1 MEQIVKECQNIEWKE
16 SWNDDYLKWICA
28 FANTEDGSLYIG
40 IDDKGN
46 VFPLK
51 NEKKLLEDLPN
62 KIRDVL
68 GIIADVRLVSTDKDD
83 YIRIDVPAYPNLIN
97 YHDRFYYRSGST
109 TQELKGA
116 DLQRMIMKKQGIT
129 WDTTQEPKASLDLFK
144 SAVKR
149 RDRMPDI
156 DNETMESIL
165 EHLRFA

>member
-1 MEQIVKECQNIEWKE
+1 MKECQNIEWKE

-28 FANTEDGSLYIG
+28 FANTEGGSLYIG

-83 YIRIDVPAYPNLIN
+83 YIRINVPAYPNLIN
-97 YHDRFYYRSGST
+97 YHGCFYYRSGST
-109 TQELKGA
+109 TQELKGFA
-116 DLQRMIMKKQGIT
+116 LHRLLLQCQGTSWDAAIIPNVTIDDLSDRAFDIFRR
-129 WDTTQEPKASLDLFK
+129 KAVQNK
-144 SAVKR
+144 EKR
-149 RDRMPDI
+149 NDFCD
-156 DNETMESIL
+156 
-165 EHLRFA
+165 F